1 MYSNEETYN
10 LNIYEIIIESIYNKH
25 ENLNC
30 VEKTVKLTSVALIC
44 KLYMLSGLM
53 EEFINTC
60 LVILKKCEGRYTTFS
75 LSISNISRSY

>member
-44 KLYMLSGLM
+44 KLYMLSEWPFGIYKYLSGDF
-53 EEFINTC
+53 E
-60 LVILKKCEGRYTTFS
+60 KCEGRYTTFS
-75 LSISNISRSY
+75 LSRSNISRSY